1 MERTGEKE
9 FEYLTRQERERFE
22 RWEVGQKLRFPQENR
37 DLGMKAGEVVQVE
50 EMDRKTG
57 IITLRKENGEE
68 AKLVPEHTKRE
79 MERQKSME
87 ERSPERK
94 TMEQGKEERKEERKE
109 VPRIERQRDRGR
121 DGMGY

>member
-1 MERTGEKE
+1 M
-9 FEYLTRQERERFE
+9 
-22 RWEVGQKLRFPQENR
+22 RFPQENR

-94 TMEQGKEERKEERKE
+94 MMEQGKEERKEEKKEVSKEREERKE
-109 VPRIERQRDRGR
+109 VPEIERQRERGR
-121 DGMGY
+121 DGLGY